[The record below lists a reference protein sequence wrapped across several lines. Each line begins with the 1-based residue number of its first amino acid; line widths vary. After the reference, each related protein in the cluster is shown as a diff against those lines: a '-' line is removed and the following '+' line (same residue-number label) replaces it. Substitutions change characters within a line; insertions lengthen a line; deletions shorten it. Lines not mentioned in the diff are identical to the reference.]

1 MADALDTLAARTPVT
16 RDRYVDF
23 LRAASIATVVVGHW
37 LIGIVHWDHGLIR
50 TTSAIGVTPGL
61 WLATW
66 VLQVMPIFFFVGGF
80 SNLTA
85 YEAFRRDGRTTWSF
99 IRTRIERLLRP
110 SLVFLVVWTVVQVVL
125 HLADVGQ
132 PRGPVLWGETRL
144 LRGMSPPAAT
154 VPFGPLWF
162 LLVYLVVVVISPL
175 TIRLNRWAGWWAPM
189 AMVAGAVVVDV
200 IGFGTGT
207 RAIRFLNVAFTLLL
221 PHQLG
226 HLYADGRLGLLPRRA
241 FWAMVAGG
249 LTLLVILT
257 NPPLFE
263 WLGGD
268 DRFRWFPTI
277 GHYPKSSLGTDIE
290 PISNAYPPT
299 LVFLSVGIW
308 TIGAAMLLRD
318 RLSRWL
324 QRARPWKAVILG
336 NGMIMTLFLWHMT
349 AFLLA
354 ILVLWPMGIGHR
366 PGNTASYWIERP
378 LWVAISGVFLTVIVL
393 LVGRFERGR
402 RSPA

>member
-1 MADALDTLAARTPVT
+1 MGGALDELAARTPET

-23 LRAASIATVVVGHW
+23 LRAASIATVVLGHW
-37 LIGIVHWDHGLIR
+37 MIGIVHWEDGLIR

-85 YEAFRRDGRTTWSF
+85 YESSKRRGRSTWAF
-99 IRTRIERLLRP
+99 IRSRVERLLRP
-110 SLVFLVVWTVVQVVL
+110 SLVFLALWTVVQVAL

-132 PRGPVLWGETRL
+132 SRGPVLWGETRL

-175 TIRLNRWAGWWAPM
+175 TIRLNRLAGWWAPAAM
-189 AMVAGAVVVDV
+189 ASGAVVVD
-200 IGFGTGT
+200 ILAFGGGS
-207 RAIRFLNVAFTLLL
+207 RALRFVNVPLTLLL

-226 HLYADGRLGLLPRRA
+226 HLYADGRLARLPRRA
-241 FWAMVAGG
+241 FWAMAATG
-249 LTLLVILT
+249 LALLVVLT

-268 DRFRWFPTI
+268 ERFRWFPTI
-277 GHYPKSSLGTDIE
+277 GHYPKSTLGTDVE

-299 LVFLSVGIW
+299 IVFMSVGIW
-308 TIGAAMLLRD
+308 TIGAAMLLRG

-324 QRARPWKAVILG
+324 ERARPWKAVIFG
-336 NGMIMTLFLWHMT
+336 NSIIMTLFLWHMT

-354 ILVLWPMGIGHR
+354 ILVLWPMGIGQ
-366 PGNTASYWIERP
+366 GSGGTASYWIERP
-378 LWVAISGVFLTVIVL
+378 LWVGVSGVLLAAIVL
-393 LVGRFERGR
+393 VFGRFERDR
-402 RSPA
+402 RPAP